1 MPLQKAI
8 VPFRKIPFFMKI
20 YRVFFFSEEKENEMY
35 GCMDT
40 KNNVPEV
47 DLDVEVVWRTPLL
60 ALGRRSRVSV
70 RKQARMARGEV

>member
-1 MPLQKAI
+1 MH
-8 VPFRKIPFFMKI
+8 
-20 YRVFFFSEEKENEMY
+20 
-35 GCMDT
+35 T

-70 RKQARMARGEV
+70 RKHARMARGEV